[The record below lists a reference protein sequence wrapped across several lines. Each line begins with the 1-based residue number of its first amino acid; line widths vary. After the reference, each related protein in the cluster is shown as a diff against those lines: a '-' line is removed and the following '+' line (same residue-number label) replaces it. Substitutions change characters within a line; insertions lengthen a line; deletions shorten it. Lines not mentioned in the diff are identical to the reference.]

1 MQFSALHSASL
12 CLSRNEARPAQDRR
26 DQAGNQAH
34 SLGLLNPQLPLSHPH
49 ALSLP
54 LRSLGSRH
62 CAWSSQAALAGSSAH
77 QAHEL
82 WCRLLPPIG
91 ASCGPGKASR
101 LSCCFS
107 SVLCTHARSTLPRPW
122 VQELFIARQ
131 QTRDSASIASWPGWA
146 KQPGMLRCWEVGLLQ
161 GTGSQGRER

>member
-1 MQFSALHSASL
+1 MPQLWALYPASL

-26 DQAGNQAH
+26 DQAGNQVH

-49 ALSLP
+49 ALS
-54 LRSLGSRH
+54 SLLWSLESRH
-62 CAWSSQAALAGSSAH
+62 SAWSSQAALAGSSAH
-77 QAHEL
+77 QAPEL
-82 WCRLLPPIG
+82 WCRLRPPTG
-91 ASCGPGKASR
+91 ASCGPGEASR

-131 QTRDSASIASWPGWA
+131 QTRDCASIASWPGWA
-146 KQPGMLRCWEVGLLQ
+146 KQSGVLRCWEVGLPQ
-161 GTGSQGRER
+161 GKGS